1 MNKFIDLQVKQMILC
16 WVILFSILPCAFA
29 IPIGMGS
36 QLDEFDDLLNSKEL
50 SVYSR
55 DFFGSVVTAVR
66 AGDREKAKLL
76 VKRILS
82 AYPEHPIAWD
92 FDGTLKLMDGD
103 LKGAERSLIKSLTY
117 MPERA
122 ITRAKMG
129 VVRLAQKHTDEARQL
144 FQETLVQDPDN
155 WIANRYLAQLADVEG
170 NTQQAIEYYS
180 RIIKPGAGEFSSI
193 HAAYARDLARLKRYD
208 EMVKL
213 LEPLTTSQTDSELA
227 LLLAEAYMNQGNVK
241 VARQQLAMAKKMSPN
256 EPRIELLSAIDQ
268 RISGQAHQSAQ
279 KLEQL
284 IAKDNNNS
292 LLYYHYGLALQQQDL
307 SDQAISAFSNAVY
320 NSPASSSLRVLL
332 AREFEALKQP
342 EKVITTLEPLVKTQ
356 LKNDAA
362 YVLVQAY
369 ADSGKWRKA
378 LMHAESMVERF
389 PEFVPARLLKIEI
402 LRGLNRLEEAEN
414 YALNTTSQFP
424 DSTEALKGFV
434 RILFQNNKQEQAL
447 SSLNQIADK
456 KPDNRVIAFM
466 LANQYQFANYPVRA
480 EIIYRKLLQATP
492 ENAGLLNNLAVVLS
506 QQTDKLNEAL
516 QLSQQAHQY
525 APDNALITDSFGW
538 ILYLAKQHVQAHKKL
553 KLALEQNPDLIEAQC
568 HLGLVLHEQGS
579 RDGGLLEKCLQPTMN
594 KSLQELAK
602 QALDVELTVFR

>member
-1 MNKFIDLQVKQMILC
+1 MHKFIDSQVKQMILC

-55 DFFGSVVTAVR
+55 DFFGSVVTAVH

-103 LKGAERSLIKSLTY
+103 LKGAERSLIKSLAY

-155 WIANRYLAQLADVEG
+155 WIANRYLAQLADVDG

-180 RIIKPGAGEFSSI
+180 RIVKPGAGEFSSI
-193 HAAYARDLARLKRYD
+193 HAAYARDLARLKHYD
-208 EMVKL
+208 EMAKL
-213 LEPLTTSQTDSELA
+213 LEPLTTSKTDPELA
-227 LLLAEAYMNQGNVK
+227 MLLAEAYMNQGNVK
-241 VARQQLAMAKKMSPN
+241 AARQQLAMAKKMSPD

-292 LLYYHYGLALQQQDL
+292 LLYYHYGLALQQQDQ
-307 SDQAISAFSNAVY
+307 SDQAISAFDNAVY

-342 EKVITTLEPLVKTQ
+342 EKVIKTLEPLVKTQ
-356 LKNDAA
+356 AKKDVT

-402 LRGLNRLEEAEN
+402 LRGLNRLEDAEN
-414 YALNTTSQFP
+414 YALNTVSQFP
-424 DSTEALKGFV
+424 DSTEALKGYA
-434 RILFQNNKQEQAL
+434 RILFKTSKQKKAF
-447 SSLNQIADK
+447 SKLNQMVEK
-456 KPDNRVIAFM
+456 QPDNRAISFM
-466 LANQYQFANYPVRA
+466 LANQYQFANYPKRA
-480 EIIYRKLLQATP
+480 EKIYRQLLQTTP

-516 QLSQQAHQY
+516 QLSQQAHQH

-538 ILYLAKQHVQAHKKL
+538 ILYLAKQHVQAQEKL
-553 KLALEQNPDLIEAQC
+553 KLALEQSPDLLEAQC
-568 HLGLVLHEQGS
+568 HLGLVLHEQGN
-579 RDGGLLEKCLQPTMN
+579 RDVSLLEKCLQPTMN

-602 QALDVELTVFR
+602 QALDAELTVLR